1 MAEKVTELFDTLM
14 NLSGRFVESQK
25 GAWNHTAWLDFLAG
39 LRKKGFEL
47 TDTMK
52 TYVGS
57 VMESM
62 KKVYEASIATKRME
76 ELISDIAD
84 QTVSFMKNTKGVWDQ
99 KEWESYLKDLQ
110 EKGIGLTDE
119 TRNYLGG
126 VLEAARELYT
136 IIPPLSKE
144 EAPPVVKEEAPPLSK
159 EEAPPVAK
167 EEAPP
172 LSKEEASP
180 VAKEEA
186 PPVAKEEASPV
197 AKEEASP
204 VAKEEAPP
212 VSKKEAPPV
221 SKKEAP
227 PVSKKEAPPVSKKE
241 APKRK
246 P

>member
-14 NLSGRFVESQK
+14 NLSGKFVESQK
-25 GAWNHTAWLDFLAG
+25 GAWDHTAWLDFLTG
-39 LRKKGFEL
+39 LQKKGIEL

-57 VMESM
+57 VMEFM
-62 KKVYEASIATKRME
+62 KKVYDATIATKRME
-76 ELISDIAD
+76 KVMSDISDH
-84 QTVSFMKNTKGVWDQ
+84 TVNFFKNTKGVWDQ
-99 KEWESYLKDLQ
+99 KEWESFLKDLQ

-136 IIPPLSKE
+136 ITPQ
-144 EAPPVVKEEAPPLSK
+144 LSK

-172 LSKEEASP
+172 
-180 VAKEEA
+180 
-186 PPVAKEEASPV
+186 
-197 AKEEASP
+197 

-212 VSKKEAPPV
+212 VSKKEAP
-221 SKKEAP
+221 
-227 PVSKKEAPPVSKKE
+227 
-241 APKRK
+241 KRK